1 MAEAAANGGAG
12 TELEVQET
20 ERIEV
25 IEPKQGGNDGAEPPQ
40 AAAAL
45 RWERFL
51 PKMVLRVLLVEADD
65 STRQIIAALLR
76 KCSYRVAAVPDG
88 LKAWEVL
95 KERPSNVDLIL
106 TEVELP
112 SISGYALLTLIME
125 HEICKNIPVI
135 MMSSNDS
142 VSMVYKCMLRGAAD
156 FLVKPVRK
164 NELRNLWQ
172 HVWRRQAANRIDNLN
187 DPVSPTRNEDCNEK
201 GSDDENSCVKLE
213 MEIGGENTEHDEE
226 SEQRFRD
233 SSLPIHPQKQEQEDH
248 NPIGDGDDNDNVNV
262 NDDEDEDDLTYLK
275 SSKQAIDLIGAFEN
289 SPKCDYRSSCSKDS
303 ADKVESLPPLDLSL
317 TRYPSGSLNRLNHS
331 DASAFTRYINKS
343 VQPRNSMSPKTC
355 NQHEDCGTDSDKHLS
370 VHNPDGSTM
379 KFHTLMQQAR
389 AEPGNN
395 EIGLPIPVRG
405 VGFKGLGNAH
415 SSMMPSPMQSPSS
428 AGCPDSQFQTPLF
441 RLLNHQAGSYQQSC
455 GLVDQNTDND
465 TSQSEK
471 KEENTDD
478 HGHLSSFTD
487 QSANSRTSVPLINS
501 TAECSK
507 EKPPLGQDGS
517 YQQSQREAALTK
529 FRLKRKDRCFE
540 KKVYYLFT
548 VVSRN
553 RHICCIYNH
562 QTRVLFAHR

>member
-1 MAEAAANGGAG
+1 
-12 TELEVQET
+12 
-20 ERIEV
+20 
-25 IEPKQGGNDGAEPPQ
+25 
-40 AAAAL
+40 
-45 RWERFL
+45 
-51 PKMVLRVLLVEADD
+51 MVLRVLLVEADD

-187 DPVSPTRNEDCNEK
+187 GPVSPTRNEDCSEK
-201 GSDDENSCVKLE
+201 GSDDQNSCVKLE
-213 MEIGGENTEHDEE
+213 MEVGGENTENVEE
-226 SEQRFRD
+226 SEERFRGV
-233 SSLPIHPQKQEQEDH
+233 PIHPDVQKQEQEDH
-248 NPIGDGDDNDNVNV
+248 NQD
-262 NDDEDEDDLTYLK
+262 DDEDDPAYLK
-275 SSKQAIDLIGAFEN
+275 SSKRAINLIGAFDN

-303 ADKVESLPPLDLSL
+303 AEKVESLPPLDLSL
-317 TRYPSGSLNRLNHS
+317 TRYPPSGSPNRLNHS
-331 DASAFTRYINKS
+331 DASAFTRYINKV
-343 VQPRNSMSPKTC
+343 VQPRNSMAPKTS
-355 NQHEDCGTDSDKHLS
+355 NQQDDCGTDSDKHTLGG
-370 VHNPDGSTM
+370 PTM
-379 KFHTLMQQAR
+379 NFHALMRQAR

-415 SSMMPSPMQSPSS
+415 TSMQSPGS
-428 AGCPDSQFQTPLF
+428 AGCQDSRFQTPLF
-441 RLLNHQAGSYQQSC
+441 HLLNHEAVSY
-455 GLVDQNTDND
+455 QNTDND

-471 KEENTDD
+471 KEENQSEPADD
-478 HGHLSSFTD
+478 HGHFSSFTD
-487 QSANSRTSVPLINS
+487 QSANSSTCNGKTSVPLVKS
-501 TAECSK
+501 TVECSK
-507 EKPPLGQDGS
+507 EKAPLGQDGS

-540 KKVYYLFT
+540 KKVRYE
-548 VVSRN
+548 SRKKLAEQ
-553 RHICCIYNH
+553 RP
-562 QTRVLFAHR
+562 RVKGQFVRQQPK